1 MEILLKKEKQRIKI
15 RNARRPGTHLKPVIS
30 LSFGLCLY
38 LCLHRCKV
46 GPGWA
51 VKKGRSLSGAGLQ
64 RYKQV
69 ACQKY
74 IVPLKNRWLQCGQP
88 EKRQSGSR
96 KTARHNRNC
105 LKMTILFVP
114 NCHKV
119 RICLTELCALLC
131 FAGEAGKEVLGKGR
145 QWQLPALLALIP
157 AFSQREKGPCR
168 SPKEQCRGSKGPPGS
183 KGAMPRP
190 SGMAAVVWCQIGL
203 QPIASVRQQL
213 LNQ

>member
-1 MEILLKKEKQRIKI
+1 MPACIA
-15 RNARRPGTHLKPVIS
+15 ARSGQAKT
-30 LSFGLCLY
+30 
-38 LCLHRCKV
+38 
-46 GPGWA
+46 

-74 IVPLKNRWLQCGQP
+74 IVSLKNRWLQCDQP

-119 RICLTELCALLC
+119 RICLTKLCALLC
-131 FAGEAGKEVLGKGR
+131 FAGEAGKAVLGKGR

-168 SPKEQCRGSKGPPGS
+168 SPKEQCRGSKGQDRAP
-183 KGAMPRP
+183 KGQCRGP
-190 SGMAAVVWCQIGL
+190 AAWLRLFGAKPGL
-203 QPIASVRQQL
+203 QPNASLRQQL

>member
-1 MEILLKKEKQRIKI
+1 MPACIA
-15 RNARRPGTHLKPVIS
+15 ARSGQAK
-30 LSFGLCLY
+30 
-38 LCLHRCKV
+38 
-46 GPGWA
+46 A

-74 IVPLKNRWLQCGQP
+74 IVSLKNRWLQCGQP

-105 LKMTILFVP
+105 LKVTILFVP

-119 RICLTELCALLC
+119 RICLTKLCALLC
-131 FAGEAGKEVLGKGR
+131 FAGEAGKTVLGKGR

>member
-1 MEILLKKEKQRIKI
+1 MPACIA
-15 RNARRPGTHLKPVIS
+15 ARSGQAKT
-30 LSFGLCLY
+30 
-38 LCLHRCKV
+38 
-46 GPGWA
+46 

-74 IVPLKNRWLQCGQP
+74 IVSLKNRWLQCVQT
-88 EKRQSGSR
+88 EKRQSGWR

-119 RICLTELCALLC
+119 RICLTKLCALLC
-131 FAGEAGKEVLGKGR
+131 FAGEAGKAVLGKGR

-157 AFSQREKGPCR
+157 AFSQREKG
-168 SPKEQCRGSKGPPGS
+168 QYRGQKSN
-183 KGAMPRP
+183 AE
-190 SGMAAVVWCQIGL
+190 ATGL
-203 QPIASVRQQL
+203 QRGNAEAQRHGCGCLVPNRAPAHCQRAPAAIESVARSAVPQGDRIQIC
-213 LNQ
+213 